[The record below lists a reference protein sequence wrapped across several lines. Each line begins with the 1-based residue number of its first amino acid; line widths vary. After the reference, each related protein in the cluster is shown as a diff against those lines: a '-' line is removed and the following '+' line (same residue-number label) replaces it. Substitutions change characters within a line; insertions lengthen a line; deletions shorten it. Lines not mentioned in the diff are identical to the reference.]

1 MDSLIVYLYFPAPIL
16 TFAIIQ
22 DLVLPRVKY
31 IEQKRLLMIS
41 WAFLVLIMFAL
52 ATWFHVYRWP
62 GDYAIESE
70 LSSALATD
78 RSFPLKQLLGDSDA
92 VCFLSPYGAS
102 GSLKEPITQED
113 REYLDRRINSLIGR
127 DDGVWWIIGLKN
139 GEINRLHRMSSTI
152 KPIQKGGKC
161 AALDEL
167 TARVAKRDG
176 GFVFFAIET
185 KDEK

>member
-62 GDYAIESE
+62 GDYPE
-70 LSSALATD
+70 
-78 RSFPLKQLLGDSDA
+78 
-92 VCFLSPYGAS
+92 
-102 GSLKEPITQED
+102 
-113 REYLDRRINSLIGR
+113 
-127 DDGVWWIIGLKN
+127 WWQ
-139 GEINRLHRMSSTI
+139 R
-152 KPIQKGGKC
+152 
-161 AALDEL
+161 
-167 TARVAKRDG
+167 
-176 GFVFFAIET
+176 
-185 KDEK
+185 